1 MGKNN
6 ITRLYKDP
14 NVEKQLNK
22 ANEKYKDNMEA
33 MVTHGLVQPFS
44 SHNSSSRKILANA
57 QWTQRV
63 DLLEP
68 EYPFIS
74 TGYENHYGIHSS
86 SYVKSTSNRRILAK
100 ISKFSS
106 NPNHHYYLITVDDN
120 RSNIHGEYIINKIS
134 LQLTHNGTMTI
145 TATKAP
151 PRLL

>member
-86 SYVKSTSNRRILAK
+86 SYVKSTSNMRILAK
-100 ISKFSS
+100 ISKFSIIMEFFS
-106 NPNHHYYLITVDDN
+106 FDK
-120 RSNIHGEYIINKIS
+120 IHYIIIIYCNEII
-134 LQLTHNGTMTI
+134 MMIRI
-145 TATKAP
+145 TTEF
-151 PRLL
+151 RDFY